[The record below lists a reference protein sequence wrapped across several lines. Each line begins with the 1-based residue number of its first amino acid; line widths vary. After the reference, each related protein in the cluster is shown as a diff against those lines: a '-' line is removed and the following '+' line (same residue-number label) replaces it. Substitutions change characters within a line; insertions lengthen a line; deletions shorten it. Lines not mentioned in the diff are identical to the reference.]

1 MPYERSCWWQ
11 RGIVKSKKV
20 PEEEGLLEWAEA
32 AFPLLSEFDK
42 QVLVCTLLGCVIK
55 RGLLKEV
62 MG

>member
-1 MPYERSCWWQ
+1 VSIGRALWGEVGR
-11 RGIVKSKKV
+11 
-20 PEEEGLLEWAEA
+20 
-32 AFPLLSEFDK
+32 FEFDK